1 MEHRFDGPRYTVG
14 IEEELMILD
23 ASSLDLANAIDE
35 ILGEEPPAGQI
46 KPELLESVLEIATTP
61 CANIAQAGSE
71 LLALRRLAAERAAAH
86 ELRIGASGTH
96 PFARWEDQRVVS
108 DDRYRGLIR
117 SLGFVARQEVVFGM
131 HVHVGMGGAEETIH
145 VANNLRPYVPLL
157 IALAANSPLWRGE
170 PTGLMSSRVPIFRAF
185 PRVGL
190 PPRFADWADFE
201 ARVEV
206 LVQGGV
212 IEDYTY
218 LWYDV
223 RPHPR
228 LGTIEIRAM
237 DSQTRLEHTLA
248 LAALVLSLVKRLTE
262 EYQAGSEMVDPAW
275 ELLDENR
282 WLAARH
288 GLEAELLDDAGGTR
302 RGVREIT
309 YELLEEL
316 RPHARELSCA
326 DQLDDVEDLLRAGNG
341 ALRQQMVFEA
351 NRDLHE
357 LMREIVERTAPE
369 AG

>member
-1 MEHRFDGPRYTVG
+1 MEHHFVGPRYSVG

-23 ASSLDLANAIDE
+23 AGSLDLASAIDT
-35 ILGEEPPAGQI
+35 ILGEQPPSGEI
-46 KPELLESVLEIATTP
+46 KPELLESVLEIATSP
-61 CANIAQAGSE
+61 CPDVAAAGME
-71 LLALRRLAAERAAAH
+71 LAALRELVAARAASH
-86 ELRIGASGTH
+86 GLRIGASGTH

-117 SLGFVARQEVVFGM
+117 SLGFVARQELVFGM
-131 HVHVGMGGAEETIH
+131 HVHVGMADPEETVH

-157 IALAANSPLWRGE
+157 IALSANSPLWRGE
-170 PTGLMSSRVPIFRAF
+170 QTGLMSSRVPIFRAF

-190 PPRFADWADFE
+190 PPRFGGWEDFQ
-201 ARVEV
+201 ARVQT
-206 LVQGGV
+206 LVENGV

-237 DSQTRLEHTLA
+237 DSQTRLEHTTA
-248 LAALVLSLVKRLTE
+248 LAALVVSLVKHLTE
-262 EYQAGSEMVDPAW
+262 AAQEGAEMVDPPW

-288 GLEAELLDDAGGTR
+288 GLEAELIDHRGGAKR
-302 RGVREIT
+302 PVRELT
-309 YELLEEL
+309 AELLEEL
-316 RPHARELSCA
+316 RPHARELGCEH
-326 DQLDDVEDLLRAGNG
+326 QLEGLEDLLRGGNG

-351 NRDLHE
+351 NRDLRE
-357 LMREIVERTAPE
+357 LMGEIVEHTAP
-369 AG
+369 AA